1 MATIRTK
8 RAQDWGA
15 GIALSFILALVG
27 CTANNHPQ
35 DADQLREKTAETTA
49 ELKRNAKSVAEGVRE
64 GWSRDSKRVDLNRAT
79 DEELVTT
86 GLSHA
91 QSERVIAHRPYSSTR
106 ELVTKR
112 VLTEDEYRQIEPR
125 VKAGEPPALR
135 GGPIGVQWRGYSNAR
150 SRAR

>member
-8 RAQDWGA
+8 RAPDWGA

-27 CTANNHPQ
+27 CALVGCTANHPQ

-64 GWSRDSKRVDLNRAT
+64 GWSRDSKRVDVNRAT
-79 DEELVTT
+79 DEELMTT

-125 VKAGEPPALR
+125 VKAGDPPA
-135 GGPIGVQWRGYSNAR
+135 N
-150 SRAR
+150 